1 MDSFQPPAPFERG
14 RFSRN
19 KRHHRRKRITNIWA
33 SFCRLWRAE
42 KSGALFQF
50 LKRALE
56 DMTATEAAPH
66 LKASGR
72 DGGCRI
78 LADFGGRMFRPL
90 QRRLRDER
98 NRKSL
103 RFFLSDAHRE
113 RWTHWKNRCYGM
125 SERNAAA
132 LFLLTEKRRQSGFKN
147 RKRPVILAPHTRW
160 ANCCVRRSR
169 SRRPFTFKA
178 VGRNGKRRISSYFCV
193 KSCVSISVIVMCER

>member
-50 LKRALE
+50 LKGRWSIGPLWKPRRSSKPA
-56 DMTATEAAPH
+56 DWMAAA
-66 LKASGR
+66 ASSLTSAEGCSAR
-72 DGGCRI
+72 CKDGCEMSGTGSPSRHT
-78 LADFGGRMFRPL
+78 
-90 QRRLRDER
+90 
-98 NRKSL
+98 S
-103 RFFLSDAHRE
+103 RE
-113 RWTHWKNRCYGM
+113 RHLRTGLAYR
-125 SERNAAA
+125 
-132 LFLLTEKRRQSGFKN
+132 LTEKRRQSGFKN
-147 RKRPVILAPHTRW
+147 RQRPVILAPHTRW

>member
-1 MDSFQPPAPFERG
+1 M
-14 RFSRN
+14 
-19 KRHHRRKRITNIWA
+19 
-33 SFCRLWRAE
+33 
-42 KSGALFQF
+42 
-50 LKRALE
+50 
-56 DMTATEAAPH
+56 EAAPQ
-66 LKASGR
+66 LKASGL

-98 NRKSL
+98 NRKSF

-132 LFLLTEKRRQSGFKN
+132 LFLLTAKRRQSGFKN
-147 RKRPVILAPHTRW
+147 RQRPEILAPHTRW
-160 ANCCVRRSR
+160 ANCCGGRSR